1 MVNTGRLTLVKP
13 FCQHLFW
20 YTCMSSK
27 HYINNATFLQELLAY
42 KERKKI
48 NAKEPIPNYIGECWM
63 KIAEGLSHKPNFISY
78 SYRDEMISDGI
89 ENCLM
94 YFENF
99 DPTKSS
105 NPFAYFTQIIYFAF
119 LRRIQKEKKQLYIK
133 YKSTAQMGI
142 LDDYEMTDMDTGS
155 SKQFEMYD
163 NIAEFIE
170 TYEISQS
177 KKKADKKLAKKPK
190 GIEAFLEGP
199 SELEINLLED
209 DFVNFEE

>member
-1 MVNTGRLTLVKP
+1 
-13 FCQHLFW
+13 
-20 YTCMSSK
+20 
-27 HYINNATFLQELLAY
+27 
-42 KERKKI
+42 
-48 NAKEPIPNYIGECWM
+48 
-63 KIAEGLSHKPNFISY
+63 
-78 SYRDEMISDGI
+78 
-89 ENCLM
+89 M

-99 DPTKSS
+99 DPSKSS

-142 LDDYEMTDMDTGS
+142 LDEYEMTDMETGS
-155 SKQFEMYD
+155 SKQFELYD

-177 KKKADKKLAKKPK
+177 KKKAEKKLAKKPK

-199 SELEINLLED
+199 SELEINLLENE
-209 DFVNFEE
+209 FVTIEE

>member
-1 MVNTGRLTLVKP
+1 
-13 FCQHLFW
+13 
-20 YTCMSSK
+20 
-27 HYINNATFLQELLAY
+27 
-42 KERKKI
+42 
-48 NAKEPIPNYIGECWM
+48 
-63 KIAEGLSHKPNFISY
+63 
-78 SYRDEMISDGI
+78 
-89 ENCLM
+89 M